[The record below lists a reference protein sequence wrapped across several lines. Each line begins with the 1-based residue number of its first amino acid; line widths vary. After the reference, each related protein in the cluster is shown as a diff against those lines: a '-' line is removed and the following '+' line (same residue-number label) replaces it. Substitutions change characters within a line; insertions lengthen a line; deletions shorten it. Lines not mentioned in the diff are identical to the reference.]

1 MCDCIKQIEEKV
13 EEAFKMTIQP
23 NEEYGYT
30 EFMSAAFM
38 FKDGG
43 KTEHETASIVKVT
56 YILNTK
62 TGKRQTKEKQYNMAH
77 KFCPFCGEQYS
88 K

>member
-13 EEAFKMTIQP
+13 AESFKKTIQS

-30 EFMSAAFM
+30 EMYPLGIM
-38 FKDGG
+38 FKKDG
-43 KTEHETASIVKVT
+43 KTNTETVSHVKVA

-62 TGKRQTKEKQYNMAH
+62 LGKRQTKEKQYNMAH
-77 KFCPFCGEQYS
+77 KFCPFCGEKYS
-88 K
+88 E